1 MPPKIKCD
9 QEDKSDSKQLVNDLQ
24 SCLQELSVLNPE
36 GSDQNL
42 DYFLITRE
50 QRSQI
55 LNLLS
60 RSITA
65 LWNLEAEDELPGVYE
80 NDSSTEYINNDIKKE
95 TSYETIEI
103 NEEPPVDAKNENL
116 PLVRTSKRRKTP
128 SKKAKQ
134 NCFWEDQDNEMLNQC
149 SPQVSKKKRNN
160 LKDLIRKICDLART
174 RSSVPA
180 DYEIFNGETYQSFG
194 LTRAYT
200 QELCILLELCPA
212 FRYWIQYSYF

>member
-1 MPPKIKCD
+1 MPPKIKCYR
-9 QEDKSDSKQLVNDLQ
+9 EDKSDSKELVNDLQ
-24 SCLQELSVLNPE
+24 NCLQELSLLNPQ
-36 GSDQNL
+36 GSEKNDL
-42 DYFLITRE
+42 EYFLISLQ

-65 LWNLEAEDELPGVYE
+65 LWNLEAEDEDLCVYD
-80 NDSSTEYINNDIKKE
+80 NDSTDLKDKTCYK
-95 TSYETIEI
+95 TIE
-103 NEEPPVDAKNENL
+103 VDVKNENL
-116 PLVRTSKRRKTP
+116 PLVRTSKRKKNP
-128 SKKAKQ
+128 SKKGKQ
-134 NCFWEDQDNEMLNQC
+134 NCFWEDHDNELLNQC
-149 SPQVSKKKRNN
+149 SPQVSHKKRHN
-160 LKDLIRKICDLART
+160 LKDLIRKICDLAIT

-212 FRYWIQYSYF
+212 FRY

>member
-1 MPPKIKCD
+1 MPPKIKCYR
-9 QEDKSDSKQLVNDLQ
+9 EDKSDSKELVNDLQ
-24 SCLQELSVLNPE
+24 NCLQELSLLNPQ
-36 GSDQNL
+36 GISDQNNL
-42 DYFLITRE
+42 DYFLISLQ

-65 LWNLEAEDELPGVYE
+65 LWNLEAEDDDPCVYE
-80 NDSSTEYINNDIKKE
+80 NNSTDYTNDLLKKE
-95 TSYETIEI
+95 TCYETIEI
-103 NEEPPVDAKNENL
+103 NEEVDVKNENL

-134 NCFWEDQDNEMLNQC
+134 NCFWEDHDNELLNQC

-160 LKDLIRKICDLART
+160 LKDLIRKVCDLAMTRT
-174 RSSVPA
+174 SVPA

-212 FRYWIQYSYF
+212 FRY

>member
-24 SCLQELSVLNPE
+24 SRLQELSLLNPE

-65 LWNLEAEDELPGVYE
+65 LWNLEAEDEDLCVYD
-80 NDSSTEYINNDIKKE
+80 NDSTDLKDKTCYK
-95 TSYETIEI
+95 TIE
-103 NEEPPVDAKNENL
+103 VDVKNENL
-116 PLVRTSKRRKTP
+116 PLVRTSKRKKNP
-128 SKKAKQ
+128 SKKGKQ
-134 NCFWEDQDNEMLNQC
+134 NCFWEDHDNELLNQC
-149 SPQVSKKKRNN
+149 SPQVSHKK
-160 LKDLIRKICDLART
+160 
-174 RSSVPA
+174 
-180 DYEIFNGETYQSFG
+180 ET
-194 LTRAYT
+194 
-200 QELCILLELCPA
+200 I
-212 FRYWIQYSYF
+212 

>member
-1 MPPKIKCD
+1 MPPKMKCD
-9 QEDKSDSKQLVNDLQ
+9 QDDKSDSKQLVNDLQ
-24 SCLQELSVLNPE
+24 NCLQELSLLNPQ
-36 GSDQNL
+36 GISDQNNL
-42 DYFLITRE
+42 DYFLISLQ

-65 LWNLEAEDELPGVYE
+65 LWNLEAEDDDPCVYE
-80 NDSSTEYINNDIKKE
+80 NNSTDYTNDLLKKE
-95 TSYETIEI
+95 TCYETIEI
-103 NEEPPVDAKNENL
+103 NEEVDVKNENL

-134 NCFWEDQDNEMLNQC
+134 NCFWEDHDNELLNQC

-160 LKDLIRKICDLART
+160 LKDLIRKVCDLAMTRT
-174 RSSVPA
+174 SVPA

-212 FRYWIQYSYF
+212 FRY